1 MRQMCMQCHLLLL
14 FGKREG
20 QLHKVSTKVVSKS
33 FFLKTVEIHDYFFAY
48 KIVCT
53 TKIKHFKYSIAA
65 A

>member
-20 QLHKVSTKVVSKS
+20 QLHKVSTKSLSKP
-33 FFLKTVEIHDYFFAY
+33 FLLKTVEIHDYFFAY

-53 TKIKHFKYSIAA
+53 T
-65 A
+65 